1 MLLAEEYELV
11 GLFVTSKEMVPIR
24 QSIIKIGWLQPRLP
38 VQTNKS
44 TASGVTNNTIIPKQ
58 KKWWAWDSTVSNYG
72 NPKSNSDI
80 IGIVARTSRSTT
92 ASSTIQTR
100 TMRHID
106 PCMLDK

>member
-1 MLLAEEYELV
+1 MVLSAHADAGYLNKTKSRSRAGTHIYISEENPIPQFNESVLTIAQIINFLMLLAEEYELV

-58 KKWWAWDSTVSNYG
+58 KK
-72 NPKSNSDI
+72 
-80 IGIVARTSRSTT
+80 
-92 ASSTIQTR
+92 
-100 TMRHID
+100 
-106 PCMLDK
+106 